1 MNRTVALATGVA
13 FALGAAACDRA
24 QSPGAQ
30 ERSAQVAPPAA
41 APADPGMTAR
51 TTGTAPTGSVG
62 PGAEPANRSGNPT
75 APARLSSSS
84 PLSSSSAQPIGGYGS
99 GLNSDPNNPDGAPG
113 SIGAGT
119 GTNPNRGR

>member
-62 PGAEPANRSGNPT
+62 PGAEPANRS
-75 APARLSSSS
+75 ARLSSSS

-113 SIGAGT
+113 SIGAGI